1 MTNIENNIDKRFQQ
15 LSIATRLT
23 TQSAKDDAFKQ
34 ASAAKE
40 AFLENMEL
48 GKKIE
53 YASQQFRVFQV
64 QIEKTEL
71 RVSGLTSQIR
81 VLEEELNKINFS
93 KVFDAGNEKTETYS
107 DKFLNLYKKAKDIGE
122 ITSKIMTVIPILNSF
137 ASSLNGL
144 GGPVLG
150 LVIMGLEEVAR
161 SYIVFKK
168 EVEAATKAMD
178 TSKGTWD
185 QKRQAV
191 EKQIEIL
198 KKYKE
203 YQDTR
208 KIDRETSIGIEVLS
222 EQDEE
227 LKKLIKEA
235 KEAKLQLDKALSSSQ
250 DSSGIKYNIKE
261 LKQRNIDSKEK
272 LNSYLKDK
280 IKVTEVE
287 EVEIK
292 YKIKKEDVEKE
303 LTKFQSYIDDLKLGK
318 VWTVVPELE
327 KEGDF
332 YELIRQYKELE
343 TQTGKA
349 VEKTAKYEEILK
361 KLEER
366 KELSIQVRAF
376 LDEHEMKEIEKIKD
390 LAPNISEE
398 KMQKLHE
405 QFLLIKE
412 DFENQLNNENLTME
426 AKVKIIT
433 NFEKDRRGL
442 ELKGYRSD
450 ESTQTGIENINYLEQ
465 VYNRSRNTP
474 IIKQGNSLLDEIK
487 KIVDEY
493 KKALASVPKLAEGL
507 ELTELDQ
514 VSSKLSILEK
524 AYTDLINKGAD
535 GMAKKLI
542 PEMEK
547 LRKETEE
554 LNKEDK
560 VRNLFKG
567 YREELEKS
575 PTIAKILGLDEEA
588 QLKQKITNLRNLLVG
603 LYNADGT
610 ITDKATFEKYEAEL
624 KVLLEEEEAAK
635 KMSEMKKK
643 EENAMKD
650 LVSVMN
656 NFGGSLIAIGQGLN
670 STFLENTGNMINTF
684 SSITNGFNLFTDKGG
699 LGSITGMFKG
709 GMAGSVKGLESI
721 TGALTSV
728 SGMIAGFNVA
738 KDLVGSL
745 DGGKARKQIEENN
758 EANKQA
764 FKESTEVLLTF
775 VEAIKSNIS
784 AINSYSNSLLG
795 YATNNTTLS
804 GIERVQKNF
813 DLYIN
818 AMVDETKDFGT
829 VTGLVKSKARY
840 KSWFKSKS
848 ADTYEA
854 VEVKE
859 ADILKSMGITNTTI
873 DNMDENQLRDFAEK
887 LKTTG
892 RGDLLISLVDSNF
905 EEWKEGVFEYV
916 AQLDK
921 LREEQNQLL
930 RNSTL
935 NAFEGIDVS
944 SYKSLVQEYTQMF
957 EDMGLNADAY
967 KDTIEEM
974 ARNAQVL
981 VTAMQ
986 DVRSSFI
993 EALSSGETSDF
1004 SSSMSSYFKKIL
1016 NNAAQVTY
1024 DVAYSSIDEY
1034 MTKEFEKISEKLVD
1048 MKKNGVLDFNGF
1060 WDNFNFNKILEA
1072 DRITTDYEK
1081 VINDLRSQL
1090 ENRGFSSSLIDS
1102 MLPATELSE
1111 RVDSIKSMLS
1121 SVMSEALN
1129 NNSFASFEESLGN
1142 SIYES
1147 VKDSLIQAFVDSE
1160 VYRTYMNQF
1169 YNMDDIKE
1177 KLSQATSA
1185 QQGFDVMQDYL
1196 KDLEYELEK
1205 MGLNR
1210 GNAASGNSTEE
1221 NTLGNSYYQDSGIE
1235 YNITIEQHF
1244 SGVYGFDAMYDVAKQ
1259 GATEAIEEWKNQ
1271 GKVISTI

>member
-1 MTNIENNIDKRFQQ
+1 MTNIENNTDKRSQQ
-15 LSIATRLT
+15 LSTATGLT
-23 TQSAKDDAFKQ
+23 TQSARNDIVKQ

-53 YASQQFRVFQV
+53 YASQQFTVFQV

-71 RVSGLTSQIR
+71 RVSSLTSQIR
-81 VLEEELNKINFS
+81 VLGEELNKANFS
-93 KVFDAGNEKTETYS
+93 KVFDTGNEKTEAYS
-107 DKFLNLYKKAKDIGE
+107 DKFLNLYKEAKEMGEVINE
-122 ITSKIMTVIPILNSF
+122 ITNVTANLGAGLAENGPALAAIGLAIKGIEYVI
-137 ASSLNGL
+137 AK
-144 GGPVLG
+144 
-150 LVIMGLEEVAR
+150 
-161 SYIVFKK
+161 YIAFKN

-178 TSKGTWD
+178 FSTGSLDQQTQAIERKVEALERLKEEQSKIKLIDEETRINLEALKKNNEEIRKAYNNLLGT
-185 QKRQAV
+185 
-191 EKQIEIL
+191 QIEWNQAYQRGKDSGNEVENLKELEENL
-198 KKYKE
+198 KKAEETYK
-203 YQDTR
+203 
-208 KIDRETSIGIEVLS
+208 KVIDSQLN
-222 EQDEE
+222 
-227 LKKLIKEA
+227 EA
-235 KEAKLQLDKALSSSQ
+235 KAKKIEIEFSVKKENIEKDLKEVEGYLDKLDTSDRNDIFIAFKELGKDVNYSDLVNQYMELERNAGSAAEKAAKLKEIQDRLKEDKEIITRISFQTDQ
-250 DSSGIKYNIKE
+250 DKIKE
-261 LKQRNIDSKEK
+261 LEKIGKASIAIDENTQLALYAKFEEIRK
-272 LNSYLKDK
+272 KFDEEFKDDLPIK
-280 IKVTEVE
+280 IKLEMQNNF
-287 EVEIK
+287 
-292 YKIKKEDVEKE
+292 YKDVKE
-303 LTKFQSYIDDLKLGK
+303 LHSEGLRI
-318 VWTVVPELE
+318 PE
-327 KEGDF
+327 
-332 YELIRQYKELE
+332 
-343 TQTGKA
+343 
-349 VEKTAKYEEILK
+349 VEKTLQGTSTYI
-361 KLEER
+361 
-366 KELSIQVRAF
+366 
-376 LDEHEMKEIEKIKD
+376 
-390 LAPNISEE
+390 
-398 KMQKLHE
+398 
-405 QFLLIKE
+405 
-412 DFENQLNNENLTME
+412 QLNNNKTT
-426 AKVKIIT
+426 V
-433 NFEKDRRGL
+433 N
-442 ELKGYRSD
+442 
-450 ESTQTGIENINYLEQ
+450 TG
-465 VYNRSRNTP
+465 NT
-474 IIKQGNSLLDEIK
+474 ISDEIK
-487 KIVDEY
+487 KIMTEY
-493 KKALASVPKLAEGL
+493 EKTIKNASKLADGL
-507 ELTELDQ
+507 GLNELDQ
-514 VSSKLSILEK
+514 AKSKLSTLEK

-542 PEMEK
+542 PEIEK

-610 ITDKATFEKYEAEL
+610 ITDKATFEKHEAEL
-624 KVLLEEEEAAK
+624 KALLEEEAAAK
-635 KMSEMKKK
+635 KMAEMKKK

-670 STFLENTGNMINTF
+670 SSFLENTGNMINTF

-709 GMAGSVKGLESI
+709 GMADSVKGLESI
-721 TGALTSV
+721 TGVLTSV
-728 SGMIAGFNVA
+728 SGMITGFNVA
-738 KDLVGSL
+738 KNLISSLGGS
-745 DGGKARKQIEENN
+745 KAREQIDKNN
-758 EANKQA
+758 EANKEA
-764 FKESTEVLLTF
+764 FRNSTTVLLSFT
-775 VEAIKSNIS
+775 EAIKANIS
-784 AINSYSNSLLG
+784 AINSYSSTLLG

-804 GIERVQKNF
+804 GIAKVEKNF
-813 DLYIN
+813 DHYIS
-818 AMVDETKDFGT
+818 AMVDGTKDFGT
-829 VTGLVKSKARY
+829 VTGLVKSKTKY

-944 SYKSLVQEYTQMF
+944 SYKSLVQEYIQMF

-1060 WDNFNFNKILEA
+1060 WDDFNFNKILEA

-1081 VINDLRSQL
+1081 IINDLRSQL

-1111 RVDSIKSMLS
+1111 RIDSIKNMLS
-1121 SVMSEALN
+1121 SAMSEALD

-1177 KLSQATSA
+1177 KLSQAANA
-1185 QQGFDVMQDYL
+1185 QQGFGLMQDYL

-1205 MGLNR
+1205 MGLNK
-1210 GNAASGNSTEE
+1210 GNAASGNSTED

-1259 GATEAIEEWKNQ
+1259 GATEAIEEWKNR
-1271 GKVISTI
+1271 GKIISTI